1 MFFAV
6 SVHGDRK
13 MGYHRLQKMTAP
25 TFPSLDEQ
33 TLVDCVQTLA
43 QQEPFFAHIIA
54 QIGPPPLWQRPTGF
68 PTLVWIILEQQV
80 SLASARAAFERLKQL
95 RPALDPQQFLELS
108 DAELKWAG
116 FSRQKTGYCRDLAQA
131 ILHGEI
137 DLESLA
143 HLEDE
148 AARNELMRLKG
159 VGPWTADIYLLM
171 ALLRYDIWPAQDR
184 ALVIAVQR
192 GLKLDHIPDSD
203 EMTYIG
209 KAWRPYR
216 SIVARLFWH
225 YYLNFNAKNLAK
237 SA

>member
-1 MFFAV
+1 
-6 SVHGDRK
+6 
-13 MGYHRLQKMTAP
+13 MTAMVFP
-25 TFPSLDEQ
+25 TLNEQ
-33 TLVDCVQTLA
+33 ALTDCAQTLA
-43 QQEPFFAHIIA
+43 QQEPFFAYILA

-68 PTLVWIILEQQV
+68 STLVWIILEQQV

-116 FSRQKTGYCRDLAQA
+116 FSRQKAGYCRSLAQA
-131 ILHGEI
+131 ILQGEI
-137 DLESLA
+137 DLERLV

-184 ALVIAVQR
+184 ALALAVKR
-192 GLKLDHIPDSD
+192 GLKLDHTPDSD
-203 EMTYIG
+203 ELARLGET
-209 KAWRPYR
+209 WRPCR
-216 SIVARLFWH
+216 SVATRIFWH
-225 YYLNFNAKNLAK
+225 YYLNFDSRNLAK
-237 SA
+237 FAQ